1 MLPAAI
7 SRRIAF
13 RLTHTNGLA
22 KDMLMRLTRL
32 ALGLS
37 TAAAGLAV
45 TLGFAPL
52 AAAEPGTDDTLMP
65 CEVVGGG
72 NECEGNN
79 SELVDI
85 PSNLGVVGPEE
96 SEPVWGMIGW

>member
-1 MLPAAI
+1 
-7 SRRIAF
+7 
-13 RLTHTNGLA
+13 
-22 KDMLMRLTRL
+22 MLMRLTRL

-45 TLGFAPL
+45 TLGFAPI
-52 AAAEPGTDDTLMP
+52 AAGEPGTDDTLVP
-65 CEVVGGG
+65 CEVVGGSD
-72 NECEGNN
+72 ECEGNN

-85 PSNLGVVGPEE
+85 PSNLGVIGPQE

>member
-1 MLPAAI
+1 
-7 SRRIAF
+7 
-13 RLTHTNGLA
+13 
-22 KDMLMRLTRL
+22 MLMRRKRL
-32 ALGLS
+32 VLGLS

-45 TLGFAPL
+45 TLSFAPI
-52 AAAEPGTDDTLMP
+52 AAAEPGSDDTLMP
-65 CEVVGGG
+65 CEVVGGS

-85 PSNLGVVGPEE
+85 PSNLGVIGPEE

>member
-1 MLPAAI
+1 
-7 SRRIAF
+7 
-13 RLTHTNGLA
+13 
-22 KDMLMRLTRL
+22 MLMRLTRL

-52 AAAEPGTDDTLMP
+52 AAAEPGSDDTLMP

-72 NECEGNN
+72 TECEGNN

-85 PSNLGVVGPEE
+85 PSNLGVIGPQE